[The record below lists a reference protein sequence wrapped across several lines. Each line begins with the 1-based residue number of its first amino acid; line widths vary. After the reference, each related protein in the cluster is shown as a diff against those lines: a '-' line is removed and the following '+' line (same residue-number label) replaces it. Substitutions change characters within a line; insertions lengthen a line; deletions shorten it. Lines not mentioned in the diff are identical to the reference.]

1 MTNLTP
7 TRPVPGAR
15 VLVVDDEAHV
25 RSALARSL
33 TLLGYRA
40 DEAASGHHALGMLER
55 TPYDAMVLD
64 IRMPGMDGVEVMQW
78 VYQTYPDLSIILL
91 TGHASLESAIA
102 AVKSNAADYLLKPAS
117 VYDIAAAITRA
128 LQQHAQERPPRA
140 LPPDRFLCV
149 GPVTL
154 DRERHVALV
163 AGTGGGRSLRARL
176 TVSEL
181 ALLLQLMQHPDT
193 VFSCRELARTALGY
207 EMDDKVSRREAQSI
221 VRPHL
226 YRLRKK
232 IEPDPGH
239 SRLICTVPGR
249 GYFFAS

>member
-1 MTNLTP
+1 MTSLTATSVIP
-7 TRPVPGAR
+7 EAR

-40 DEAASGHHALGMLER
+40 DEAASGHHALAMLER

-78 VYQTYPDLSIILL
+78 AYQMYPDLSIILL
-91 TGHASLESAIA
+91 TGHASLESAIT
-102 AVKSNAADYLLKPAS
+102 AVRSNAADYLLKPAS
-117 VYDIAAAITRA
+117 VYDIAAAIARA
-128 LQQHAQERPPRA
+128 LQQRAQQGPPRA
-140 LPPDRFLCV
+140 LPPERFLCV

-154 DRERHVALV
+154 DRERHLTLV
-163 AGTGGGRSLRARL
+163 ADTSGGRSLGARL
-176 TVSEL
+176 TVSES
-181 ALLLQLMQHPDT
+181 ALLVHLMQHPDT
-193 VFSCRELARTALGY
+193 VFSCRELARTALDY
-207 EMDDKVSRREAQSI
+207 DVSRREAQSI
-221 VRPHL
+221 VRPHI

-239 SRLICTVPGR
+239 PRLIRNVPGE

>member
-1 MTNLTP
+1 
-7 TRPVPGAR
+7 
-15 VLVVDDEAHV
+15 VLVVDDETHV

-40 DEAASGHHALGMLER
+40 DEAASGHHALAMLER

-78 VYQTYPDLSIILL
+78 AYQMYPDLSIILL

-102 AVKSNAADYLLKPAS
+102 AVRSNATDYLLKPAS
-117 VYDIAAAITRA
+117 VHDIAAAIARA
-128 LQQHAQERPPRA
+128 LQQRARQGPPRA
-140 LPPDRFLCV
+140 LPPERFLCV

-154 DRERHVALV
+154 DRERHRVIV

-176 TVSEL
+176 SVSEL

-193 VFSCRELARTALGY
+193 VLSCRELARTALGY
-207 EMDDKVSRREAQSI
+207 ELDDKVSRREAQSI
-221 VRPHL
+221 VRPHI

-239 SRLICTVPGR
+239 PRLICNVPGK